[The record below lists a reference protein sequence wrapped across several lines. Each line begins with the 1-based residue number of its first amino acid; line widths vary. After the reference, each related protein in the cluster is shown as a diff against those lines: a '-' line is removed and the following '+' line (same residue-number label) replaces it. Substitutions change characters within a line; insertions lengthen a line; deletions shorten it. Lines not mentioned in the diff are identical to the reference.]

1 MAHNQRTVN
10 AHLTQEGHMKKRD
23 TMQRRVNCLMTQP
36 QYEAAND
43 AAEKAGLSLA
53 AFIRQAVI
61 AAVKE
66 ATK

>member
-1 MAHNQRTVN
+1 
-10 AHLTQEGHMKKRD
+10 MKKRD

-36 QYEAAND
+36 QYEAASD

-61 AAVKE
+61 VAVKE
-66 ATK
+66 AGK